1 MRGRQC
7 RICRN
12 KNEVAEGEELL
23 PVGCKCF
30 AAVHLSC
37 AIRAAQAS
45 EDMWML
51 CPKCQCRWGGDLDQ
65 GLFEAAPHPPE
76 HEMQTCRVCLKQATS
91 DDELLSCGCA
101 CRSHA
106 ATFSRAQVTRTS
118 PDCQI
123 ETPSSQDRVN
133 GPDIA

>member
-91 DDELLSCGCA
+91 E
-101 CRSHA
+101 
-106 ATFSRAQVTRTS
+106 RA
-118 PDCQI
+118 
-123 ETPSSQDRVN
+123 RVN
-133 GPDIA
+133 DTACVRPVSSDPKIIIRI